1 MQGNPIHIINVSIQ
15 SADTEED
22 DALVTELTA
31 YTQSKVPPPSTLTTP
46 SHPPSVCVL
55 PLCLKFKPPSDPLSA
70 PLGGLRVVVCD
81 GAALSPLSRAK
92 TQGSLRYYGM
102 FMCHI

>member
-55 PLCLKFKPPSDPLSA
+55 PLCGGVR
-70 PLGGLRVVVCD
+70 LGGEFPSLAPGSDRMDFVSTESS
-81 GAALSPLSRAK
+81 AL
-92 TQGSLRYYGM
+92 
-102 FMCHI
+102 